1 MTFAESAPQY
11 WVKGR
16 DIMRTT
22 TDPAE
27 DFGRLA
33 EPFRRELVA
42 YGYRMLGSIDDA
54 EEIVQDVYLAA
65 WRGYDGF
72 EGRASLRTWL
82 YRIATRAFIRG
93 VERRKRRPLPSDL
106 SAPTLDPS
114 AAVRSGSAELAWL
127 QPVPDSV
134 LTGTV
139 ADPAAVVA
147 GRHTMRLA
155 FVAALQVLTPRQR
168 AVLILRDV
176 LGLTASE
183 VAAQLDLSV
192 AAVNSA
198 LQRARARLP
207 ADHDNVAEPAEA
219 RQRELLDRYVAAFEN
234 ANVAGLVAV
243 LTEDAMFEMPP
254 LLTWFRGRAAI
265 GEFLGARM
273 RELGKASVVRTSA
286 NGQPAVA
293 LYTGS
298 PDGKRRLHS
307 LHVLTVAAQ
316 GISRVVA
323 FQDIGGLRRFDLPAS
338 RS

>member
-1 MTFAESAPQY
+1 MP
-11 WVKGR
+11 
-16 DIMRTT
+16 TT

-33 EPFRRELVA
+33 EPFRRELIA

-54 EEIVQDVYLAA
+54 EEIVQDVYLEA
-65 WRGYDGF
+65 WRGYDRF

-82 YRIATRAFIRG
+82 YRIATRAFIKG

-106 SAPTLDPS
+106 SAPAVDPS
-114 AAVRSGSAELAWL
+114 AAVRAGSAELAWL
-127 QPVPDSV
+127 QPAPDSV

-139 ADPAAVVA
+139 GDPAAVVVE
-147 GRHTMRLA
+147 RHTMRLA
-155 FVAALQVLTPRQR
+155 FVAALQVLTPPQR

-176 LGLTASE
+176 LGLSASE
-183 VAAQLDLSV
+183 VAALLDLSV

-207 ADHDNVAEPAEA
+207 ADHDNVAEPTAA

-234 ANVAGLVAV
+234 ADVAGLVAV
-243 LTEDAMFEMPP
+243 LT
-254 LLTWFRGRAAI
+254 AI

-273 RELGKASVVRTSA
+273 RELGTALVVRTSA

-293 LYTGS
+293 LYTGCS
-298 PDGKRRLHS
+298 DGNRRLHS
-307 LHVLTVAAQ
+307 LHVLTVAAH
-316 GISRVVA
+316 GVSRVVA
-323 FQDIGGLRRFDLPAS
+323 FQDIGAVRRFDLPDS